1 MLVSMIYLIWF
12 NRAITKD
19 RLDLGVPMENYHQAI
34 AEIKQRPTFKQLQR
48 QYRLVSRWLMT
59 IWLLLVVTLLI
70 MGDQVSL
77 WQSGLS
83 WVAVIDA
90 VLLWGFMMRT
100 MWQQYVLSRAHT
112 IKVRRLRGLIVL
124 SRAAS
129 IGILLGF
136 LPMTVTLVW
145 LIPDMSWW

>member
-1 MLVSMIYLIWF
+1 
-12 NRAITKD
+12 
-19 RLDLGVPMENYHQAI
+19 
-34 AEIKQRPTFKQLQR
+34 
-48 QYRLVSRWLMT
+48 
-59 IWLLLVVTLLI
+59 
-70 MGDQVSL
+70 
-77 WQSGLS
+77 
-83 WVAVIDA
+83 
-90 VLLWGFMMRT
+90 MMWT

-136 LPMTVTLVW
+136 LQMTVTLVW

>member
-19 RLDLGVPMENYHQAI
+19 RLDLGVPMENYRQAI

-70 MGDQVSL
+70 MGDQVSP